1 MVFFFFSSRRRHTRC
16 ALVTGVQTCA
26 LPISAKALLARG
38 TTFDAIFAG
47 SDLIAIGAMRALA
60 EAKLRCPQDVALIGF
75 DDIPAASQTSPTL
88 TTVMQDMK
96 GAGELLVDA
105 LLRRIDGK
113 DPERTMLPAR
123 LRSEERTSELQSL
136 MRISYAVFC

>member
-1 MVFFFFSSRRRHTRC
+1 MAAAGLAADPAPRQTAVSSEESGY
-16 ALVTGVQTCA
+16 AA
-26 LPISAKALLARG
+26 AKALLARG

-88 TTVMQDMK
+88 
-96 GAGELLVDA
+96 
-105 LLRRIDGK
+105 
-113 DPERTMLPAR
+113 
-123 LRSEERTSELQSL
+123 RSEERRVGKACDSTCRSRWSP
-136 MRISYAVFC
+136 YH